1 MIKQNE
7 SGLPDSQKGFEE
19 ALKLLEAF
27 KEMVTKV
34 IEELIRKPAENKTYN
49 YHVYNAPVYNYNGM
63 ADSNESKNE
72 TNAADNCATKEKK
85 TTKEMM
91 SRAAKI
97 TIDGGL
103 WKSQRSWSVTFIVY
117 GIWGYKGTVTEFL
130 AEVPTW
136 PDRLTARIACNRD
149 AVEKLKN
156 MYNFTKNINEW
167 RSNGIPEQY
176 CLLGEQLDLE
186 LEKMTISDS
195 A

>member
-1 MIKQNE
+1 MNQNE
-7 SGLPDSQKGFEE
+7 NGLPGSQRGFEE
-19 ALKLLEAF
+19 ALQILEAF
-27 KEMVTKV
+27 KEMATKV
-34 IEELIRKPAENKTYN
+34 IEELIRKPAVNKTYKYYE
-49 YHVYNAPVYNYNGM
+49 YHAPVYQYNGI
-63 ADSNESKNE
+63 DENKECTNE
-72 TNAADNCATKEKK
+72 TNATDKVVTEEKK
-85 TTKEMM
+85 ATKEMM

-117 GIWGYKGTVTEFL
+117 GIWEYKGTVTEFL

-156 MYNFTKNINEW
+156 MYHFTKNINEW

-176 CLLGEQLDLE
+176 CLLGEQLDME
-186 LEKMTISDS
+186 LEKMVSSDS